1 MLKICLIAV
10 GLTLSGFAYA
20 ACKTVIIDSPS
31 GSKVCIICNDG
42 KYTNCSP
49 L

>member
-1 MLKICLIAV
+1 MLKTFLIAV
-10 GLTLSGFAYA
+10 GLTLSGFVYA

>member
-1 MLKICLIAV
+1 MLKTFLIAV

-20 ACKTVIIDSPS
+20 ACKTVIIDSPN
-31 GSKVCIICNDG
+31 GSQVCFICNDG
-42 KYTNCSP
+42 KYVNCSP